1 MKEKISDEVRDIL
14 AHIKGWLS
22 HEVRYV
28 KLTLAE
34 KLTIF
39 IGTMLLISMAF
50 ILVLI
55 VLGIISFCLVG
66 VFEPLV
72 GTTLAYLCV
81 GGIFLLLAVVIFL
94 LRQPLI
100 YNPLAKMISKL
111 LLENDKN

>member
-55 VLGIISFCLVG
+55 VL
-66 VFEPLV
+66 
-72 GTTLAYLCV
+72 AYLCV